1 MILCDYVLLIL
12 NCKNYKHKAELQ
24 KESWLRNIP
33 ESIYYFHII
42 GDKEL
47 CSDKSY
53 YFDFDNKI
61 LYVSTNDDYISLP
74 HKIITAFKAVNE
86 TFNYKYIY
94 KTDDD
99 QMLIQPDFFSNLD
112 QQLKNKNNCHYGGR
126 RLRVRTHVSKYNL
139 VHPSLPNDLILQG
152 TIYCNG
158 RFYLLSKKAVEHLL
172 TNEENIQKHYIEDH
186 TIGLYLSKELKRNIL
201 RVDSNTAFKDMI
213 EQREDL

>member
-12 NCKNYKHKAELQ
+12 NCKNYRHKADLQREL
-24 KESWLRNIP
+24 WLSNIP
-33 ESIYYFHII
+33 ESIQYFHII

-53 YFDFDNKI
+53 YFDFDNKF
-61 LYVSTNDDYISLP
+61 LYVSTSDDYVSLP

-99 QMLIQPDFFSNLD
+99 QILIQPDFFSHLN
-112 QQLKNKNNCHYGGR
+112 QQLENINNCHYGGFS
-126 RLRVRTHVSKYNL
+126 LRVKTHVSKYNL
-139 VHPSLPNDLILQG
+139 VHPCLPDNLILNE
-152 TIYCNG
+152 TLYCNG

-172 TNEENIQKHYIEDH
+172 TKEEKIQTHCIEDH
-186 TIGLYLSKELKRNIL
+186 AIGLYLADELKENIL
-201 RVDSNTAFKDMI
+201 HFNSNLVLKDMN
-213 EQREDL
+213 